1 VEVRRTPVF
10 YLRALSTHV
19 PGVGSYGTSASSCS
33 SASSDEGALLQAEGG
48 DTAAPLPNPVPLPAR
63 RSLQTSGLQQP
74 SFIAQYRPSSTPDA
88 AGGSSSAFGA
98 TALGAS
104 PQRFAL
110 SMQRGGPRGGGA
122 RAHLQQAGGGSARSL
137 DGVGAIGSSGIPGGA
152 LAGGAFA
159 GGALG
164 GGGTGGGAAA
174 TMTATTERRG
184 SHHVAGP
191 RGSTA
196 GLLGAAVP
204 MLGAGTLAATARVVS
219 AGSIDTTTH
228 ISGSWPVSQETGG
241 VVDLPTS
248 FGISGSMSARYGDA
262 SRRAAARLDLHVLC
276 VEDEVSNSR
285 LLRRMLE
292 RIGCSCTMA
301 QEGDEAFARLVAT
314 GQVRS
319 DPDCAALAGRK
330 VRGVGV
336 GGPPAATYPI
346 LSPKEAARAAAATA
360 AGSAVTFSSAAGAAA
375 SVSGA
380 SGGVAHHSGSGAFPA
395 GGGDGAAARSGGA
408 AAAGSGSVLD
418 RPYSFVLLDIVL
430 GSTDGVHVMT
440 ALRRAGCVLP
450 IIAVTGNGEAV
461 RFDMRPAASTELGA
475 PEVDANVPLDADAF
489 PIRLALPLGAA
500 PHGFDALV
508 LKPFSGPELRR
519 AIVGCAL
526 YRGPAHGAG
535 SGARGGDPTAA
546 GPGSAA
552 VASSAPGPP
561 FGGQAGPRLAGLS
574 AGVRA
579 AAVDYHTPSGTHTH
593 WSMPSP
599 FHTSFQS
606 PAGWHGNGRATPAGA
621 GRRRAGPTPP
631 SS

>member
-1 VEVRRTPVF
+1 
-10 YLRALSTHV
+10 
-19 PGVGSYGTSASSCS
+19 
-33 SASSDEGALLQAEGG
+33 
-48 DTAAPLPNPVPLPAR
+48 VPLPAR
-63 RSLQTSGLQQP
+63 RSLQASGLQQP

-88 AGGSSSAFGA
+88 AGGGGSAFGA
-98 TALGAS
+98 AVLGMS

-110 SMQRGGPRGGGA
+110 AMHRGGPRGAGA
-122 RAHLQQAGGGSARSL
+122 RAHLQQGGGGSARSIE
-137 DGVGAIGSSGIPGGA
+137 GMGAIGGSVMPGGA
-152 LAGGAFA
+152 LP

-164 GGGTGGGAAA
+164 GGFGGGVNGGPTAA
-174 TMTATTERRG
+174 MTVATERRG
-184 SHHVAGP
+184 SHHVAGH

-196 GLLGAAVP
+196 GLLGAAGGGGSHRHLGVP

-241 VVDLPTS
+241 GVDAFTG
-248 FGISGSMSARYGDA
+248 GISGSSSARYGDGP
-262 SRRAAARLDLHVLC
+262 RRVAARLELHVLC
-276 VEDEVSNSR
+276 VEDEVTNAR
-285 LLRRMLE
+285 VLRRMLE

-314 GQVRS
+314 GQVRP
-319 DPDCAALAGRK
+319 DADCAALAGRK

-336 GGPPAATYPI
+336 GGAPAPTFPI
-346 LSPKEAARAAAATA
+346 LSPKAATGAGVSAAVGAAAAAAASASGASGGVSHHSGSDAFPGGSGSGSAAAAGSGGGAAAATA
-360 AGSAVTFSSAAGAAA
+360 AS
-375 SVSGA
+375 
-380 SGGVAHHSGSGAFPA
+380 
-395 GGGDGAAARSGGA
+395 
-408 AAAGSGSVLD
+408 AGSVRD

-461 RFDMRPAASTELGA
+461 RFDMRPSATVEPGT
-475 PEVDANVPLDADAF
+475 PEVDTNTPLDADAF
-489 PIRLALPLGAA
+489 PIRLALPLGSA

-508 LKPFSGPELRR
+508 VKPFSVPELRR

-526 YRGPAHGAG
+526 NRSPAHGAG
-535 SGARGGDPTAA
+535 RGVRGGDPAAA
-546 GPGSAA
+546 GPGGVA
-552 VASSAPGPP
+552 VASSAPGLA
-561 FGGQAGPRLAGLS
+561 FGGPSGPRLAGFS

-599 FHTSFQS
+599 FHTPFHG
-606 PAGWHGNGRATPAGA
+606 PAGGNGHGRGTPGGA